1 MTVHLAKNGWS
12 EQETALLASAVQ
24 AANEKG
30 ASLRSV
36 FEETGRQLGRK
47 PNSVRNYYYMQLR
60 EKEDFSVR
68 RAEPFVLFTEAE
80 VEQLVRQVILAQS
93 RGQSVRSCVLEMS
106 GGDKTT
112 MLRYQN
118 KYRAVLR
125 KKPEM
130 IAGICRALEEE
141 GVPCINPLHGK
152 KRQEPFADD
161 AAYQKNL
168 QAMDRLKVQAD
179 LMQMQLEDMQ
189 AAAHATVLLCK
200 EFLGLLP
207 EERQGNLN
215 AFCQALTGHV
225 AVLENAAN

>member
-1 MTVHLAKNGWS
+1 MTVHLAKNGWK
-12 EQETALLASAVQ
+12 EEETALLAQAVQ
-24 AANEKG
+24 QANEKG
-30 ASLRSV
+30 ISLRSV

-60 EKEDFSVR
+60 ENEHFSAR
-68 RAEPFVLFTEAE
+68 RAAPFVLFEEEE
-80 VEQLVRQVILAQS
+80 VAALVRQVILAQS
-93 RGQSVRSCVLEMS
+93 RGESVRSCVMALS
-106 GGDKTT
+106 GGDKTM

-118 KYRAVLR
+118 KYRSVLR

-130 IAGICRALEEE
+130 IAGICKALEEE
-141 GVPCINPLHGK
+141 GIYCINPLYG
-152 KRQEPFADD
+152 KRQQEPLADD
-161 AAYQKNL
+161 TVCQKKL
-168 QAMDRLKVQAD
+168 QEMDRLKVQAD

-189 AAAHATVLLCK
+189 AAVHATVLLCK

-207 EERQGNLN
+207 EERVGNLN